1 MAQKVQSLLEPAEPM
16 VTAATAGRWDE
27 VLHSLRMSGTFYCA
41 CRFESPWGV
50 AIPESPGE
58 ARFHLVTE
66 GTATVYGAGIQPI
79 ALAQGDFILL
89 PRGAAHSVADDA
101 GSPLIPYQEISPE
114 YLSERYAQYQRGGN
128 GPGTRLV
135 CVTARFDDPLAQRLL
150 SLLPDTIH
158 VRGSSPDREWM
169 QQTVQLIASEAR
181 NLRPGGET
189 IITRLAD
196 VLVIQAIRASIEH
209 EQGLRAGWLAGMQD
223 ARIGQVIALIH
234 QRPEHA
240 WSLASLA
247 KQAGMS
253 RSALS
258 ARFKQLVG
266 DSVMHYLAAWR
277 MHVALSS
284 LRQDR
289 IDLGQLAERVGYQSE
304 TAFNRA
310 FRRHVGESPGA
321 FKL

>member
-1 MAQKVQSLLEPAEPM
+1 MITS
-16 VTAATAGRWDE
+16 ATSGRWDE
-27 VLHSLRMSGTFYCA
+27 VLHSLRMSGTFYCK

-50 AIPESPGE
+50 AFPETIAE

-66 GTATVYGAGIQPI
+66 GTAAVYGPGIQPMV
-79 ALAQGDFILL
+79 LAQGDFVLL
-89 PRGAAHSVADDA
+89 PRGAPHAIVDQL
-101 GSPLIPYQEISPE
+101 GSPLTAYEEISPE
-114 YLSERYAQYQRGGN
+114 YLSERYAQYQRGGD

-135 CVTARFDDPLAQRLL
+135 CVTARFDDALAQRLL
-150 SLLPDTIH
+150 SMLPPAIH
-158 VRGSSPDREWM
+158 VKSSSADQEWM
-169 QQTVQLIASEAR
+169 HQTVQFIAAEAK

-196 VLVIQAIRASIEH
+196 VLVIQAIRWCIEH
-209 EQGLRAGWLAGMQD
+209 EHVPRRGWLGGMQD
-223 ARIGQVIALIH
+223 ARIGQVITLIH
-234 QRPEHA
+234 QRPEHP

-247 KQAGMS
+247 QQVGMS

-258 ARFKQLVG
+258 ARFKDLVG

-277 MHVALSS
+277 MHVALTS

-289 IDLGQLAERVGYQSE
+289 VDLGQLAERVGYQSE

-310 FRRHVGESPGA
+310 FRRHIGEPPGA

>member
-1 MAQKVQSLLEPAEPM
+1 
-16 VTAATAGRWDE
+16 
-27 VLHSLRMSGTFYCA
+27 MSGTFYCA

-50 AIPESPGE
+50 AIPESAVE

-66 GTATVYGAGIQPI
+66 GTATVYGPDIQPI
-79 ALAQGDFILL
+79 VLAQGDFILL
-89 PRGAAHSVADDA
+89 PRGAAHCVVDQL
-101 GSPLIPYQEISPE
+101 GSPLIRYEEISPE
-114 YLSERYAQYQRGGN
+114 YLSERYAQYQRGGE

-150 SLLPDTIH
+150 SLLPPSIH
-158 VRGSSPDREWM
+158 VRSSSADREWM
-169 QQTVQLIASEAR
+169 HQTVQLISSEAKD
-181 NLRPGGET
+181 LRPGGET

-196 VLVIQAIRASIEH
+196 VLVIQAIRSCIEH
-209 EQGLRAGWLAGMQD
+209 ECGPRVGWLGAMQD
-223 ARIGQVIALIH
+223 ARIGRVITLIH
-234 QRPEHA
+234 QKPEHA

-247 KQAGMS
+247 KQVGMS

-310 FRRHVGESPGA
+310 FRRHVGEPPGA
-321 FKL
+321 FKS